1 MRKKHYAFVFCSFVY
16 FFTFSETPE
25 REENEYTSN
34 KYTETAD
41 EFGISTA
48 DIERSKADY
57 KCTFCFF
64 NSFLFKATDRYEDIF
79 LVCFCCL
86 FVFSL
91 VFLLAIRFNAAGY
104 RKPTE

>member
-16 FFTFSETPE
+16 FFTFSETLE
-25 REENEYTSN
+25 REENDYTSN
-34 KYTETAD
+34 KYTETAE

-64 NSFLFKATDRYEDIF
+64 FILFYLKQQTAMK
-79 LVCFCCL
+79 
-86 FVFSL
+86 VF
-91 VFLLAIRFNAAGY
+91 F
-104 RKPTE
+104 

>member
-25 REENEYTSN
+25 REANE
-34 KYTETAD
+34 YTETAD

-64 NSFLFKATDRYEDIF
+64 LLKQQTAMKIF
-79 LVCFCCL
+79 F
-86 FVFSL
+86 
-91 VFLLAIRFNAAGY
+91 
-104 RKPTE
+104 

>member
-1 MRKKHYAFVFCSFVY
+1 MRKKHYAFVFCSFMY

-64 NSFLFKATDRYEDIF
+64 FILFYLKQQTAMKIF
-79 LVCFCCL
+79 F
-86 FVFSL
+86 
-91 VFLLAIRFNAAGY
+91 
-104 RKPTE
+104 